1 MVVLQED
8 YLKMV
13 RRFDMAKEI
22 EIIKTL
28 SDIPNLNY
36 IGYIWQSDKSEPI
49 INNKHF
55 DLDLLK
61 KYHEKQNPF
70 IVEGNLYSESDK
82 ISISIRHIDS
92 GYIISEVNLSEVE
105 RSKTME
111 ISDQK
116 YLYVNKN
123 DNSRV
128 LFKQVWSEQNDDN
141 TIDFKVLR
149 PLIKAFVGF
158 EK

>member
-13 RRFDMAKEI
+13 RRFDMANEI
-22 EIIKTL
+22 EVIKTL

-36 IGYIWQSDKSEPI
+36 IGYIWPSDKSEPI
-49 INNKHF
+49 INDKHF
-55 DLDLLK
+55 DLDLLM

-70 IVEGNLYSESDK
+70 IAEGNLYAESDK
-82 ISISIRHIDS
+82 VSISIRHIDS
-92 GYIISEVNLSEVE
+92 GYIITKVDFAEISANE
-105 RSKTME
+105 TME
-111 ISDQK
+111 VSDQK
-116 YLYVNKN
+116 YLHVNKH
-123 DNSRV
+123 DSSKV
-128 LFKQVWSEQNDDN
+128 LLKQVWSEQNDDN
-141 TIDFKVLR
+141 TIDFKVLK